1 METNKN
7 KQYLIWGLLILVII
21 LLFMW
26 IGKGSDTESPVPQ
39 PQDETPITSNDGNAP
54 EGSVHNQPVSPAVA
68 AARVLLASRLDM
80 KVLDVVVL
88 SEKAVE
94 WPDACLGISSPGL
107 LCAQVIT
114 SGYEVKM
121 LAQGNE
127 YTYRTNANGSLVKA
141 EN

>member
-1 METNKN
+1 MKIDKN
-7 KQYLIWGLLILVII
+7 KQSLTWGLIIIAII

-26 IGKGSDTESPVPQ
+26 IGKGEEVGAPA
-39 PQDETPITSNDGNAP
+39 PQDDMPITSNDGNAP

-68 AARVLLASRLDM
+68 SARVHLATRLNM

-88 SEKAVE
+88 SETAKD
-94 WPDACLGISSPGL
+94 WPDACLGISVSGL

-114 SGYEVKM
+114 AGYEVKM
-121 LAQGNE
+121 LAQGKE
-127 YTYRTNANGSLVKA
+127 YTYRTNLNGSLVKA